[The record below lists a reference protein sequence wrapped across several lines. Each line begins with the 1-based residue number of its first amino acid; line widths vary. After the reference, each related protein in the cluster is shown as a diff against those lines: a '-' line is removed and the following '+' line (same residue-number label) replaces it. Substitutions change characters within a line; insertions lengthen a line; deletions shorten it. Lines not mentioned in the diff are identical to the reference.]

1 MQIQLREDFTETH
14 YNKIVKN
21 QAQRNNFE
29 GSKKK
34 AKTKTKNNSFHTREI
49 PEGYKQ
55 ISQQKP

>member
-34 AKTKTKNNSFHTREI
+34 AKTNKK
-49 PEGYKQ
+49 
-55 ISQQKP
+55 